1 MQILS
6 WNIAGLR
13 AQLKKESF
21 HYFLSANNF
30 SIVCLQE
37 TKAEESQ
44 VILTDEIMKKYP
56 FRFWNSS
63 KGTTQKKGFSG
74 TTIWS
79 VVEPVKTIVP
89 EFDEEGRIIA
99 LIYEK
104 FVLINVYVPN
114 SQKLDCSR
122 YHFREEWNKN
132 FSEFIKELHEYW
144 KREIII
150 CGDFNVA
157 HLDIDI
163 SNPKSKK
170 NKVPGFFDNERIDFA
185 YLLKLNDLNDIFR
198 TLNPETQKSTYW
210 SNFLKADR
218 TQKNGWGIDYFL
230 CTDEMLKLV
239 TDCKI
244 VMEQMGSDHCPL
256 ILEFNISQD
265 LELNKNLEN
274 DLESKLKIDK
284 K

>member
-1 MQILS
+1 MNILS
-6 WNIAGLR
+6 WNVAGIR
-13 AQLKKESF
+13 AQLKKDSF

-44 VILTDEIMKKYP
+44 VILTDDIMKKYVY
-56 FRFWNSS
+56 RFWNSS

-79 VVEPVKTIVP
+79 VVEPVKTIIP
-89 EFDEEGRIIA
+89 EFDEEGRVIA
-99 LIYEK
+99 LIFKK

-114 SQKLDCSR
+114 SQKFESDR
-122 YHFREEWNKN
+122 YYFREEWNNK
-132 FSEFIKELHEYW
+132 FSEFIKGIKEDFNDL
-144 KREIII
+144 EIII

-170 NKVPGFFDNERIDFA
+170 NKVPGFFDTERVDFA
-185 YLLKLNDLNDIFR
+185 YLLEINELNDVYR
-198 TLNPETQKSTYW
+198 TLNPDKQKSTYW
-210 SNFLKADR
+210 SNFLKAER

-230 CTDEMLKLV
+230 CSEKLLENITNV
-239 TDCKI
+239 EI
-244 VMEQMGSDHCPL
+244 GMQQMGSDHCPL
-256 ILEFNISQD
+256 VLEVEFISPD
-265 LELNKNLEN
+265 FISPDFISPDFKK
-274 DLESKLKIDK
+274 KLIIE
-284 K
+284 

>member
-6 WNIAGLR
+6 WNIAGIR
-13 AQLKKESF
+13 AQLKKDSF

-79 VVEPVKTIVP
+79 IVEPVKIIIP

-122 YHFREEWNKN
+122 YHFREEWNKKI
-132 FSEFIKELHEYW
+132 SEFIKGLKDEYSDL
-144 KREIII
+144 EIII

-163 SNPKSKK
+163 CNPKTKK
-170 NKVPGFFDNERIDFA
+170 NKVPGFFDIERIDFA
-185 YLLKLNDLNDIFR
+185 YLLELNDLH
-198 TLNPETQKSTYW
+198 P
-210 SNFLKADR
+210 
-218 TQKNGWGIDYFL
+218 
-230 CTDEMLKLV
+230 
-239 TDCKI
+239 
-244 VMEQMGSDHCPL
+244 
-256 ILEFNISQD
+256 
-265 LELNKNLEN
+265 
-274 DLESKLKIDK
+274 
-284 K
+284 